1 MGQLSVNYVLW
12 KSYLYLFLRPA
23 KEAEEGYQLSFTEMQ
38 SLIIYICIFIFDENA
53 SGIKQAD
60 LLGSCQ
66 CPATESFQIGTMP
79 SGCECPGGE
88 ANTV

>member
-1 MGQLSVNYVLW
+1 
-12 KSYLYLFLRPA
+12 
-23 KEAEEGYQLSFTEMQ
+23 MQ